1 MKILMLIMAGLIL
14 FGIFLMSLYYY
25 KKYRDAVYDE
35 PILTNYMEYVP
46 PTNHRD
52 NVHTAE
58 I

>member
-1 MKILMLIMAGLIL
+1 MLIMAGLIL